1 MTLLQLTT
9 AVQTE
14 LDRRNLKSPK
24 TRGNA
29 LKKVAE
35 FITIQAS
42 EHSVNGHIVLPSDKN
57 MLKKNYECHKG
68 AVLNGAE
75 SSVINEIYNQYQL
88 VMSFPKTTEIRF
100 KAIDDLRQIGFEG
113 FVPISDLWK
122 DHSVIPNVKGV
133 YMVVRTVNNAPEFLT
148 EGTGGFFKGKDPNVT
163 LDVLRANWVN
173 DTCVI
178 YIGQAGGIKNGKQPQ
193 STLRSRLK
201 EYLRFGQGKPV
212 GHQGGCYIWQ
222 LKDAANLL
230 FCWMPLPEDDPR
242 TVESSFISSFKKCY
256 GGHRPFANRN
266 D

>member
-1 MTLLQLTT
+1 
-9 AVQTE
+9 
-14 LDRRNLKSPK
+14 
-24 TRGNA
+24 
-29 LKKVAE
+29 
-35 FITIQAS
+35 
-42 EHSVNGHIVLPSDKN
+42 
-57 MLKKNYECHKG
+57 
-68 AVLNGAE
+68 
-75 SSVINEIYNQYQL
+75 
-88 VMSFPKTTEIRF
+88 MSFPKTTDIQF

-148 EGTGGFFKGKDPNVT
+148 EGTGGFFKGKDPNVS

-173 DTCVI
+173 DTCII

-230 FCWMPLPEDDPR
+230 FCWMPLLEDDPR
-242 TVESSFISSFKKCY
+242 TVELSFISSFKKCY